1 MFTAYYLKVNKFE
14 KMKKKST
21 SYKCH
26 IYKCLKIFNSFFFSI
41 YTLYKHK
48 YFALEHNTVDGSIS
62 LDSFLK
68 YSKKGYL
75 ESHEYYTN
83 LAKNIFKYYDKN
95 NDKILSHSEFKLMT
109 DDLYN
114 TTRLMLFKNKTKSE
128 LDKDYKK
135 IDLDSNGKITQ
146 NGIT

>member
-1 MFTAYYLKVNKFE
+1 
-14 KMKKKST
+14 
-21 SYKCH
+21 
-26 IYKCLKIFNSFFFSI
+26 
-41 YTLYKHK
+41 
-48 YFALEHNTVDGSIS
+48 
-62 LDSFLK
+62 
-68 YSKKGYL
+68 
-75 ESHEYYTN
+75 
-83 LAKNIFKYYDKN
+83 
-95 NDKILSHSEFKLMT
+95 MT